1 PLTPKEGAQVEMN
14 AATGEA
20 KLSIPKVDLQQHAG
34 TVTCRLENPYGIQE
48 ETVRLDI
55 LAAPL

>member
-1 PLTPKEGAQVEMN
+1 QVEMN

-34 TVTCRLENPYGIQE
+34 TVTCRLENPHGIQE

-55 LAAPL
+55 LAAPLITTQLAK